1 MVSPY
6 EKISLKI
13 LGSTVESSPCEELLV
28 ITIDS
33 ELRFH
38 KHAISLCSKANQKF
52 SPLAKIAKYLTI
64 NQQKIILNSFIT
76 AQFSYDLLIWT
87 CHSTTF
93 NNKTNRI
100 QDRPLRIIYN
110 DYKSNS
116 KELLEWDYPFT
127 IHERN
132 IQYLPVKSYKVVRLL
147 KNSLSSVV
155 INVFQFG

>member
-33 ELRFH
+33 ELTFH
-38 KHAISLCSKANQKF
+38 KHTISFGSKAIQKF
-52 SPLAKIAKYLTI
+52 SALAKIAKYLTI
-64 NQQKIILNSFIT
+64 DKRKILLNSFIM
-76 AQFSYDLLIWT
+76 AQFSYGLLIWT
-87 CHSTTF
+87 CHSATL

-100 QDRPLRIIYN
+100 QDPPLRIIYN
-110 DYKSNS
+110 DYKSIS
-116 KELLEWDYPFT
+116 KELLEWDYSFM

-147 KNSLSSVV
+147 KNGLSSVI
-155 INVFQFG
+155 INAFQFG